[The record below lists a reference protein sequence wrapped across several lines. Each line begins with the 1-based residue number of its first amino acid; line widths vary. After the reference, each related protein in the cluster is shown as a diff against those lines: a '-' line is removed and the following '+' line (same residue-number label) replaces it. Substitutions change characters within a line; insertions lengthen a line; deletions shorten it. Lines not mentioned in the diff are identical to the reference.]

1 MKQYVRPTSE
11 IYEACFHSFM
21 EASNEQPEHMLGLT
35 LEEPAPL
42 KRLIPIFV
50 RYEELEP
57 DIKEN
62 LKKGA
67 YAINYRKLEMLGF
80 EYPFVIGT
88 YKGEE
93 DDICTC
99 FYVQTFYYSGYVVYY
114 NIYDLLETFLQ
125 QIRQKKDGEYHYN
138 LTPEVREKMPTF
150 CKLLSNSGK
159 NSKKPQYGLPMITF
173 LDDES
178 KYTLLAAG
186 FSYDDDINEKT
197 FETIHESLFT
207 ILDQLIKEAN
217 EAGILNQSIKQLAI
231 NGLKLLLF
239 ARHLFLMP

>member
-11 IYEACFHSFM
+11 IYEAFSRSFM
-21 EASNEQPEHMLGLT
+21 ETSNEQPGHMLGLT

-42 KRLIPIFV
+42 KRLHPIFV
-50 RYEELEP
+50 RYEDLEP
-57 DIKEN
+57 DIKVN
-62 LKKGA
+62 LKRSS
-67 YAINYRKLEMLGF
+67 YAINYRMLEMLGI

-88 YKGEE
+88 YKGKE

-99 FYVQTFYYSGYVVYY
+99 FYVQFFYNSGYVVYY

-138 LTPEVREKMPTF
+138 LTLEVRKKMPTF

-159 NSKKPQYGLPMITF
+159 NFKKPQYGLPMITF
-173 LDDES
+173 LDAES

-186 FSYDDDINEKT
+186 FNNDDDINEKT

-207 ILDQLIKEAN
+207 ILNQLIKESN
-217 EAGILNQSIKQLAI
+217 EAGILNQSIKQLAK

-239 ARHLFLMP
+239 ARHLYLMP